1 MSRQTNKLS
10 TTAVK
15 MAKPRDKAFKMAD
28 GGGDHAAGAGL
39 GLGHA
44 EQRDRDNGEQNG
56 DRYMVAIP
64 PPRHIMVLPDEWP
77 VRVARRWR
85 CRWLLLRRWWTR
97 ATR

>member
-1 MSRQTNKLS
+1 MPRRHTITSRCLH
-10 TTAVK
+10 
-15 MAKPRDKAFKMAD
+15 F
-28 GGGDHAAGAGL
+28 
-39 GLGHA
+39 
-44 EQRDRDNGEQNG
+44 ENG